1 MQRKNKSDI
10 LQTNLIYNKSPKK
23 MKKYLV
29 TILVLIGLNY
39 TTQAQEEQE
48 TEIPE
53 VVNTD
58 IDEEE
63 ALRKIKEEEKKAEK
77 ARKEAE
83 KARKEAEKTEKKHK
97 KEQKKLKK
105 QEKLMNA
112 IASRKKSI
120 AKDEKKILNLE
131 EKLRKGTEKGKLS
144 PVDIDKINA
153 KIGKLQTGLIKENGK
168 LQKLMKKL

>member
-1 MQRKNKSDI
+1 
-10 LQTNLIYNKSPKK
+10 

-48 TEIPE
+48 IEIPE

-83 KARKEAEKTEKKHK
+83 KIEKKHK

-112 IASRKKSI
+112 ITSRKKSI

-131 EKLRKGTEKGKLS
+131 EKLRKGAQKGKLS

-153 KIGKLQTGLIKENGK
+153 KIGKLQTGLIKEKGK

>member
-10 LQTNLIYNKSPKK
+10 LRTNLIYNKSPKK

-48 TEIPE
+48 IEIPE

-83 KARKEAEKTEKKHK
+83 KIEKKHK

-112 IASRKKSI
+112 ITSRKKSI
-120 AKDEKKILNLE
+120 GKDEKKILNLE
-131 EKLRKGTEKGKLS
+131 EKLRKGAQKGKLS

-153 KIGKLQTGLIKENGK
+153 KIGKLQTGLIKEKGK